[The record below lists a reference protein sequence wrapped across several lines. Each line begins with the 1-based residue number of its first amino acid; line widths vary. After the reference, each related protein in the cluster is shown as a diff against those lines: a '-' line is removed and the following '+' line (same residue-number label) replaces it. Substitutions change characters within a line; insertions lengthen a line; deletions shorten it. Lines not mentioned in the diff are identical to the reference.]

1 MIFRN
6 SFNQETF
13 METETAGLY
22 TVIAT
27 VLVIAIMGIWLY
39 FACKER
45 ARTFEEMRK
54 KEKPL
59 PCKEEEK

>member
-1 MIFRN
+1 
-6 SFNQETF
+6 

-22 TVIAT
+22 TFIAT
-27 VLVIAIMGIWLY
+27 VLVIAIIGMLIY

-45 ARTFEEMRK
+45 AQTFEEMSK